1 MPDDLVIDTHAA
13 LKQHIAALEEEN
25 TTLLAKFVRKPY
37 ITQPHYHFLQADSY
51 TTLVCTPSFE
61 KVKQFAGLLV

>member
-13 LKQHIAALEEEN
+13 LKQRIAALEEEN

-37 ITQPHYHFLQADSY
+37 VTQPHYCFL
-51 TTLVCTPSFE
+51 
-61 KVKQFAGLLV
+61 